1 MDERPFSNKAEA
13 LLGVALPVTAME
25 EQQRRGG
32 GAVRG
37 EEVESRTGRITID
50 HIEMIRHA
58 GANRFAAAQ
67 PIGEVPVAIRHGDR
81 VVVCGVERLPIHRAV
96 NNHGVP
102 CCRYSNWYI
111 TQPVGSLQPPQTEP
125 GWRAAWMACQIRCGV
140 AGMSR

>member
-13 LLGVALPVTAME
+13 LLGVTLPVTAME

-37 EEVESRTGRITID
+37 EKVESRTRRIAID
-50 HIEMIRHA
+50 QIEMIRHA

-96 NNHGVP
+96 NNHGMRR
-102 CCRYSNWYI
+102 RYSNWYI
-111 TQPVGSLQPPQTEP
+111 IRLLVPCRRLRRRRAVAPP
-125 GWRAAWMACQIRCGV
+125 GWPARSVPVSPACRDV
-140 AGMSR
+140 